1 MPKFNNTIKLVIWDL
16 DETFWKGTLSEG
28 IVEPINDNI
37 LFVKQL
43 TERGIIN
50 SICSKN
56 DFETAKAKLVEF
68 GIWDYFVFPI
78 IDWLPKGENVK
89 RIIERCQ
96 LRATNTL
103 FIDDNVGNLNEV
115 AYYNNSINTLNAAD
129 INCMKEELLRQG
141 KDDTSLSRLKQ
152 YKVLESKFVASTN
165 YSDNK
170 EFLKASNIELRYVD
184 PNTCIQR
191 VCELIARTN
200 QLNFTKKRIDA
211 DATIQL
217 INSPSIESKAIH
229 VKDNYGDYG
238 ICGFYALNKQ
248 ENRLEHFLFSCRIM
262 NMDVERFI
270 YNKIGRPAIDIEGE
284 VTGDLDDISTIDYIK
299 EVDNVLSSE
308 NGYQSNAKRKKIL
321 LLGGCD
327 LDQMVHYLNRNC
339 LDIVTEFN
347 YVNKAGL
354 AVHHEHTI
362 LLRTIAD
369 GSDHEKEIL
378 CKLPFM
384 DDEVTKSKLF
394 SEEYDILVFSVL
406 MDYTQ
411 DIYENAEGLRVPY
424 GGYVD
429 MAIKGKP
436 SKWKQSEYNDF
447 TKNWHRTTQITPYE
461 FKQNLQWLSEKIKKP
476 IIFIN
481 GAEVDSPASNVYE
494 RNAKQRHSV
503 MNAALEEFVT
513 NHPSFRILDMR
524 NIIHSSD
531 DVTDNIRHYQRKK
544 YVEMAQALSKI
555 LLGDNTD
562 ISQEHFIDSM
572 RYVFK
577 KIVMWL
583 KK

>member
-28 IVEPINDNI
+28 IVEPINNNI

-115 AYYNNSINTLNAAD
+115 AYYNNSINTLNAAE
-129 INCMKEELLRQG
+129 INSMKVELLQQG

-165 YSDNK
+165 YSDNT
-170 EFLKASNIELRYVD
+170 EFLKASNIELRYID

-270 YNKIGRPAIDIEGE
+270 YNKIGRPAIDIEGD
-284 VTGDLDDISTIDYIK
+284 VTGDLDDTSTIDYIK

-327 LDQMVHYLNRNC
+327 LDQMVHYLNRNR

-354 AVHHEHTI
+354 AVHREHTI

-369 GSDHEKEIL
+369 GSDHEKETL

-436 SKWKQSEYNDF
+436 SKWKQSEYDDF

-494 RNAKQRHSV
+494 RNAKHRHSV
-503 MNAALEEFVT
+503 MNAALEEFVAS
-513 NHPSFRILDMR
+513 HPSFRILDMR
-524 NIIHSSD
+524 NIIHSSN

-562 ISQEHFIDSM
+562 ISQDRFIDTM
-572 RYVFK
+572 RYAFK